1 MAHAKRPSNTDGR
14 LTVTLNII
22 NAQVMEVRG
31 PTIMETK
38 VGAIT
43 NGVDIRII
51 IGSIARVAVS

>member
-14 LTVTLNII
+14 LTVKLNII

-31 PTIMETK
+31 QTIMETT

-43 NGVDIRII
+43 NGVDLRII
-51 IGSIARVAVS
+51 IGTIAQVAVS

>member
-22 NAQVMEVRG
+22 NVQVMEVRG
-31 PTIMETK
+31 PTIMETR

-43 NGVDIRII
+43 NGVDLRIT
-51 IGSIARVAVS
+51 GGTIAQVAVS